1 MAIGVKQKVYILTDL
16 MLDVKRE
23 YRTDGIEP
31 FVVPSE
37 VLCYLLSLSLY

>member
-23 YRTDGIEP
+23 YRTSGIEI

-37 VLCYLLSLSLY
+37 VVCYLLFLSLY